1 MSDWT
6 SLIQLLTRMPAVIAW
21 MILIS
26 AAFLFHLRRPGPA
39 TIAQIGGSLLAFIA
53 IGFSLFGQAMIQSEI
68 RSGAGSATV
77 QSWGTVLSTV
87 YLVQQAGMLVYA
99 IALIA
104 SIHGLP
110 RPGRE

>member
-1 MSDWT
+1 
-6 SLIQLLTRMPAVIAW
+6 
-21 MILIS
+21 
-26 AAFLFHLRRPGPA
+26 
-39 TIAQIGGSLLAFIA
+39 
-53 IGFSLFGQAMIQSEI
+53 MIQSEI